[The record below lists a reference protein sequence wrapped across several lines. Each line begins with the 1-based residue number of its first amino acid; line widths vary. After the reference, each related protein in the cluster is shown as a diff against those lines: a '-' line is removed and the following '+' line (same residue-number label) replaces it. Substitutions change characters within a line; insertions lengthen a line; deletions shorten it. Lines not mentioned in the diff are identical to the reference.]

1 MAKAAQTQTTRTIYV
16 IEDDFPTASAI
27 REVLEIE
34 GKKTWEV
41 TIITNGNRAVEAI
54 DCKTPDLVLLDLRL
68 PGANG
73 GEIYQHLCN
82 TQQESPPIVFIT
94 GASHYDLH
102 LSGIDDGIILH
113 KPVHMGTLL
122 CIIHAHLDAA

>member
-1 MAKAAQTQTTRTIYV
+1 MAKKERAQSTRTIYL
-16 IEDDFPTASAI
+16 IEDDFSTASAL
-27 REVLEIE
+27 REVLETE
-34 GKKTWEV
+34 GEKAWKV

-54 DCKTPDLVLLDLRL
+54 DNKTPDLVLLDLRL
-68 PGANG
+68 PGANC

-82 TQQESPPIVFIT
+82 SQQESPPIVFIT

-102 LSGIDDGIILH
+102 MNGIDDGVILH